1 MKVLG
6 IDTSLRS
13 TGYAVLEKE
22 GSRFSVV
29 EYGTIKNPQ
38 KAKLTSCVRN
48 LFEKTSQLLER
59 HSPDAVSVEGVIY
72 AKNALTTLALGQARG
87 AVLAAA
93 ATSAVEVFEYE
104 PRRMKR
110 AVCGNATADKAQ
122 IQQMVKTLF
131 HLPEVPQNDAADA
144 MGLAFCHINSNS
156 LLKRE
161 ESI

>member
-1 MKVLG
+1 LKILG

-13 TGYAVLEKE
+13 TGFAVLAKE
-22 GSRFSVV
+22 GSQFSVI
-29 EYGTIKNPQ
+29 ESGTIKNKP

-48 LFEKTSQLLER
+48 IFEKVSELLR
-59 HSPDAVSVEGVIY
+59 THSPDAVAVESVIY

-87 AVLAAA
+87 AVLTAAA
-93 ATSAVEVFEYE
+93 LSGIEVYEYE

-110 AVCGNATADKAQ
+110 SVCGNATAEKLQ

-131 HLPEVPQNDAADA
+131 HLPEIPQNDEADA